1 MNLDAMTEFVFGDDD
16 GYVGVVLQD
25 LAPDG
30 LHCLISDVYLRGC
43 FFHNAMCSKDTHAV
57 VSRRMASRLG
67 VRVIVL
73 QDASICL
80 PFVADCTRYT
90 QILGGALDRS
100 SLVVE
105 RHGTPDTLFVVRFE
119 IFFPE
124 TGTFLV
130 NRCGR

>member
-1 MNLDAMTEFVFGDDD
+1 MNLDVITEFVFGEDDR
-16 GYVGVVLQD
+16 YAGVVLND
-25 LAPDG
+25 STPDG

-43 FFHNAMCSKDTHAV
+43 FLHNAMCSKETHAV
-57 VSRRMASRLG
+57 VSRRMATRLG
-67 VRVIVL
+67 IRVVVL
-73 QDASICL
+73 HDASICL

-105 RHGTPDTLFVVRFE
+105 RHGTPDTLFAVRFE
-119 IFFPE
+119 IFFPD
-124 TGTFLV
+124 TGTFLD

>member
-1 MNLDAMTEFVFGDDD
+1 MNLDEITEFVFGKDD
-16 GYVGVVLQD
+16 GYVGVILQD
-25 LAPDG
+25 STPDG

-43 FFHNAMCSKDTHAV
+43 FLHNAMCSKETHAV

-67 VRVIVL
+67 IRVVVL

-100 SLVVE
+100 LLAIE
-105 RHGTPDTLFVVRFE
+105 RHGSADTLFVVRFE
-119 IFFPE
+119 IFFPGA
-124 TGTFLV
+124 GTFLD